1 MVDNAFVHPHNGQNG
16 DNVRNFFWKIQAD
29 GHFFYKLTDERWKVK
44 TADEDENE
52 NEAEDNV
59 AHRWHRFDRIIPDL
73 VISTEWKEIPPHFF
87 APLGIFS

>member
-1 MVDNAFVHPHNGQNG
+1 MVDNAFILPHNGQNG
-16 DNVRNFFWKIQAD
+16 DKVRTFFWKIQAD

-44 TADEDENE
+44 TADEDE
-52 NEAEDNV
+52 DGD
-59 AHRWHRFDRIIPDL
+59 AHWWHRFNRIITDL